1 MNINKKME
9 NIIKKIVQIIAII
22 LLVFL
27 FITSIFGT
35 AHVDSKEITTYF
47 KDNPII
53 HIIAICVVLGII
65 YFIRKKEI
73 KINKKTIYIVIAIW
87 VVALIIWIAMT
98 QLYPRADQKYIL
110 NAATELLHGDISGF
124 NAGKYAGDNPH
135 QIGLIFFEFLTGLIF
150 RKYNFIGLQLLNI
163 LALLVTVFAIYKITR
178 IMFKN
183 RETSIGTIFALIL
196 FAPLSF
202 YVTFIYGN
210 LYGLALSTVAIWFL
224 LKYLENK
231 ETKNILISAIC
242 IELAIILKSNYMIIM
257 LAMICLLIL
266 YIIKEKRLKTFIP
279 IVILILAYIIGNFGI
294 NVTTRLVTGK
304 EKNEGIPMKAYVAMG
319 LQEGKRAP
327 GWYNRYNRKVYKE
340 SKNNYE
346 KAEKKI
352 NKNIKKSLDKFKQ
365 YPDYTR
371 QFFYYKTVS
380 QWNNPTF
387 QSLWIN
393 KSRKSNIEKN
403 ALVKSIIGEG
413 KVNKI
418 LTYYM
423 NIVQSLV
430 LFGATAYMILDFK
443 NIKSKQLI
451 FIIAFIGGFL
461 FHIIW
466 EAKCQYTMIYFVLLI
481 PYSVRGFSI
490 LSNVLAQKT
499 EK

>member
-1 MNINKKME
+1 MNVNKKIE
-9 NIIKKIVQIIAII
+9 NFIKKFVQIIAII

-35 AHVDSKEITTYF
+35 AHVDSEEITTYL
-47 KDNPII
+47 KDNPIV
-53 HIIAICVVLGII
+53 HIISICVILGII
-65 YFIRKKEI
+65 YFVRKKEI
-73 KINKKTIYIVIAIW
+73 KISKKSLYI
-87 VVALIIWIAMT
+87 IIGVWISIMFVWIMIT

-110 NAATELLHGDISGF
+110 NSATELLSGKTSSF
-124 NAGKYAGDNPH
+124 KAGKYAGDNPH

-224 LKYLENK
+224 LKYLEGK
-231 ETKNILISAIC
+231 KVKDILISAVC
-242 IELAIILKSNYMIIM
+242 MELAILLKSNYLIIM
-257 LAMICLLIL
+257 LSMICLLIL

-279 IVILILAYIIGNFGI
+279 IFILILAYIIGNFGI
-294 NVTTRLVTGK
+294 NITTRLVTGK

-319 LQEGKRAP
+319 FQEGKRAP
-327 GWYNRYNRKVYKE
+327 GWYNRYNRKVYKD
-340 SKNNYE
+340 SKYNTE

-352 NKNIKKSLDKFKQ
+352 DKNIKKSLNKFKQ

-393 KSRKSNIEKN
+393 KMRKSNIEKN

-423 NIVQSLV
+423 NIIQSLV
-430 LFGATAYMILDFK
+430 LFGAAAYMILDFK

-490 LSNVLAQKT
+490 LCNKVHK
-499 EK
+499 